1 MRNLFTLVAMMFV
14 CSGAMAQLTEQQQIQ
29 KLNLVY
35 QQIRNNYVDDVELEP
50 LVDEAI
56 RATIAKLDPHS
67 NYLSKEE
74 MVWLKGR
81 ISGEQAGIGISYIV
95 HNDTLVVRS
104 TMDNS
109 PARLAD
115 IRPNDRIIAVD
126 NRSIVAISTDSISS
140 LLKGAPDSDV
150 RLQIIR
156 RNVNETINIKLKRDN
171 IKTSTVSSS
180 YRIGEVGYFA
190 ISSFSKVTY
199 NDFYKAYKKLGDIGS
214 LVIDLRDNGGGAGTG
229 AIDLASLF
237 LEKGDVIVYHEYRNR
252 QDCITK
258 RSENVM
264 CDIPMVILINENS
277 ASASELFTGAM
288 QDNDR
293 AIVVGRTSF
302 GKGLIQRVIDL
313 KDGSGITLTIGRYKT
328 PSGRIIQ
335 RPYEMGK
342 RGEYR
347 ADSTRYLHP
356 DSISFS
362 DRPAY
367 TTLKKGRKVYGGG
380 GITPDI
386 YIPAENL
393 PLSEC
398 VVKAYNEA
406 LFEHTIIELCDVID
420 TEALLQQYPTHE
432 DFATSYDLDNRA
444 MELFY
449 ALAGLSE
456 EDITQEDKEYIEVG
470 LMATLA
476 EQLYEENGKHFIYN
490 LRYDKLLRKA
500 IEIASEW

>member
-1 MRNLFTLVAMMFV
+1 MRNLFTLVAMLFV
-14 CSGAMAQLTEQQQIQ
+14 CCGAMAQLTEQQQIQ
-29 KLNLVY
+29 KLNFAY

-74 MVWLKGR
+74 MEWLKGH
-81 ISGEQAGIGISYIV
+81 ISGEQAGIGISYLV

-126 NRSIVAISTDSISS
+126 NRSIVAISADSISS
-140 LLKGAPDSDV
+140 LLKGAPNSDV
-150 RLQIIR
+150 RLQIKR
-156 RNVNETINIKLKRDN
+156 RNVNKIINIKLKRDN
-171 IKTSTVSSS
+171 IKTSTVSAS

-214 LVIDLRDNGGGAGTG
+214 LIIDLRDNGGGSGTG

-237 LEKGDVIVYHEYRNR
+237 LKKGDVIVYHEYRNR
-252 QDCITK
+252 QECITK
-258 RSENVM
+258 RSEDVM
-264 CDIPMVILINENS
+264 CDIPLVILINENS

-362 DRPAY
+362 DRPAF

-420 TEALLQQYPTHE
+420 REALLQQYPTHE
-432 DFATSYDLDNRA
+432 DFAASYNLDNRA
-444 MELFY
+444 IELFY
-449 ALAGLSE
+449 ALAGFSE
-456 EDITQEDKEYIEVG
+456 ANITQEDKEYIEVT

-476 EQLYEENGKHFIYN
+476 EQLYGKNGKHFIYN
-490 LRYDKLLRKA
+490 LRYDNLLRRA
-500 IEIASEW
+500 IEIASEK

>member
-74 MVWLKGR
+74 MEWLKGR

-126 NRSIVAISTDSISS
+126 NRSIIAISADSISS

-150 RLQIIR
+150 RLQIKR

-171 IKTSTVSSS
+171 IKTSTVSTS

-214 LVIDLRDNGGGAGTG
+214 LVIDLRDNGGGAGGG

-393 PLSEC
+393 SLSEC

-432 DFATSYDLDNRA
+432 YFATNYDLDTRA

-449 ALAGLSE
+449 ALAGFTE
-456 EDITQEDKEYIEVG
+456 KDITQEDKEYIEVG

-476 EQLYEENGKHFIYN
+476 EQLYGKNGRYYIYN